1 MKFERI
7 LVLSDL
13 SESSHAGLKLADSLA
28 HRFHARVTVA
38 NVHTAGA
45 LLGRLEARSMSN
57 DYRVAAW
64 HRADCEKSL
73 QALAQHRID
82 ALRLEPVEMLDNDS
96 VRVGIAELIRK
107 VKPDL
112 VCMATHGR
120 TGIKHVLLGSVAE
133 HTIRTAGVP
142 VILTR
147 GVRELGRDRPLKV
160 MLALDLFNE
169 PDEIVA
175 KIASLLTPGD
185 TLMLA
190 HVVESAFLPLGA
202 YGPSKLPDAAILT
215 EAAKECLSVLKVPK
229 DGPALSTRTR
239 AEYAC
244 RGREAGGRAD
254 RDVEHTRGRPD
265 RRTHAR
271 TQRIRPPDAGQRGR
285 VPGATRRRSGAGS
298 AASGAGVEGVGG
310 VRRAPEENGSE
321 CECECDERM
330 REPFLVPVAPER
342 MQHPGTSRPSEPR
355 CEHPEPNT
363 HSHSFGKGG
372 RGRGD
377 SGRGTRL
384 R

>member
-229 DGPALSTRTR
+229 DGPALSTHVAAGKPGAVLIEMSNTLEADLIVAHTHGRSGFDHLMLGSVAEYLARRADAPVLVLPR
-239 AEYAC
+239 AE
-244 RGREAGGRAD
+244 RA
-254 RDVEHTRGRPD
+254 
-265 RRTHAR
+265 
-271 TQRIRPPDAGQRGR
+271 
-285 VPGATRRRSGAGS
+285 S
-298 AASGAGVEGVGG
+298 
-310 VRRAPEENGSE
+310 
-321 CECECDERM
+321 
-330 REPFLVPVAPER
+330 
-342 MQHPGTSRPSEPR
+342 
-355 CEHPEPNT
+355 
-363 HSHSFGKGG
+363 KG
-372 RGRGD
+372 
-377 SGRGTRL
+377 
-384 R
+384 